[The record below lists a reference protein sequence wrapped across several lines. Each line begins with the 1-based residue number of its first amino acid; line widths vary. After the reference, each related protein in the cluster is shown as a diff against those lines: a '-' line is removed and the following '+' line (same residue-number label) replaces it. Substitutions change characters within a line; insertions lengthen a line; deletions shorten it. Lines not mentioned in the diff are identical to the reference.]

1 MFDATGHGANCA
13 YAADPRNKCDCGGK
27 KKTDMRNHF
36 APGNDDSGLAAM
48 AGDMPQQ
55 VVALERKISTVQQQ
69 LAANKDRAITMMADA
84 TFGAG
89 NWKREG
95 LRGAIH
101 PGGREVYSYQG
112 RAFIEFL
119 PVDFQAREFED
130 RFETHV
136 IQQWQ
141 KPEPQP

>member
-1 MFDATGHGANCA
+1 MFDATGHGPNCA

-36 APGNDDSGLAAM
+36 SAPGNDDSALAAM
-48 AGDMPQQ
+48 AGDMPQR
-55 VVALERKISTVQQQ
+55 VTMDNRVKTVQQQ
-69 LAANKDRAITMMADA
+69 LAANKERAITMMADA
-84 TFGAG
+84 MFGAG
-89 NWKREG
+89 QWNRQG
-95 LRGAIH
+95 MRGAIH
-101 PGGREVYSYQG
+101 QDGREVYSFQG

-119 PVDFQAREFED
+119 PVDFAANEFED